1 MADNSFKITAS
12 LDIPSSVSKI
22 EDDIKKIQNQI
33 NGNDKNIIQI
43 KAKLADNTVA
53 NIQSQLLK
61 VTNKNYTINIG
72 TSVSNIQGQMSQVQN
87 QIKTSIQA
95 VNQQAVVKPNIE
107 IDKKAIDNMVNIF
120 NSYFDISYKRGNQSS
135 KAIKNN
141 LYNMMTD
148 LYKAAQL
155 GDGNKIN
162 SVNQQLSDFAN
173 TYSKI
178 RQNPDAVQAF
188 KDYKE
193 YVESLGK

>member
-33 NGNDKNIIQI
+33 NSNDKNIIQI

-61 VTNKNYTINIG
+61 VANKNYTINIG

-120 NSYFDISYKRGNQSS
+120 NSYF
-135 KAIKNN
+135 
-141 LYNMMTD
+141 
-148 LYKAAQL
+148 QL
-155 GDGNKIN
+155 
-162 SVNQQLSDFAN
+162 LS
-173 TYSKI
+173 
-178 RQNPDAVQAF
+178 
-188 KDYKE
+188 
-193 YVESLGK
+193 

>member
-72 TSVSNIQGQMSQVQN
+72 TSVSNI
-87 QIKTSIQA
+87 
-95 VNQQAVVKPNIE
+95 
-107 IDKKAIDNMVNIF
+107 
-120 NSYFDISYKRGNQSS
+120 
-135 KAIKNN
+135 
-141 LYNMMTD
+141 
-148 LYKAAQL
+148 
-155 GDGNKIN
+155 
-162 SVNQQLSDFAN
+162 
-173 TYSKI
+173 
-178 RQNPDAVQAF
+178 
-188 KDYKE
+188 
-193 YVESLGK
+193 